1 MKPSNIV
8 KWTKK
13 IRRLIEREL
22 KGGTLPGGH
31 GFNIETL
38 STELGIKSDLST
50 SIYNMVVRE
59 WPCSFTRL
67 ESEIYKII
75 ENYDE
80 RDVEDVAKYE
90 KGKVRKGNVL
100 LEAIDFAVDTALSW
114 DGEFP
119 KVDKGDYIV
128 MIEDSRYDEPT
139 PVLVSRRYT
148 AAVDADQAAEIA
160 LDAWG
165 ERKGYGG
172 PEDGSDTIRVVR
184 VDAVMK

>member
-1 MKPSNIV
+1 MANSKTYRGKEITKLVPSGYYEFYSDAQGRFLKFDELEDAKAQID
-8 KWTKK
+8 
-13 IRRLIEREL
+13 EEL
-22 KGGTLPGGH
+22 K
-31 GFNIETL
+31 
-38 STELGIKSDLST
+38 SAKDSS
-50 SIYNMVVRE
+50 S
-59 WPCSFTRL
+59 
-67 ESEIYKII
+67 
-75 ENYDE
+75 
-80 RDVEDVAKYE
+80 AKYE

-114 DGEFP
+114 EGTFP

-128 MIEDSRYDEPT
+128 MIEDNDRDVEAT

-148 AAVDADQAAEIA
+148 SAVDHDQAAEIA

-172 PEDGSDTIRVVR
+172 PADPDTIRVVR

>member
-1 MKPSNIV
+1 M
-8 KWTKK
+8 
-13 IRRLIEREL
+13 
-22 KGGTLPGGH
+22 
-31 GFNIETL
+31 
-38 STELGIKSDLST
+38 
-50 SIYNMVVRE
+50 
-59 WPCSFTRL
+59 
-67 ESEIYKII
+67 
-75 ENYDE
+75 
-80 RDVEDVAKYE
+80 AAYE

-100 LEAIDFAVDTALSW
+100 LEAIDFAIDTALSW
-114 DGEFP
+114 DGTFP

-148 AAVDADQAAEIA
+148 SPTSYENAAEIA

>member
-1 MKPSNIV
+1 M
-8 KWTKK
+8 
-13 IRRLIEREL
+13 
-22 KGGTLPGGH
+22 
-31 GFNIETL
+31 
-38 STELGIKSDLST
+38 
-50 SIYNMVVRE
+50 
-59 WPCSFTRL
+59 
-67 ESEIYKII
+67 
-75 ENYDE
+75 
-80 RDVEDVAKYE
+80 AKYE

-114 DGEFP
+114 EGTFP

-128 MIEDSRYDEPT
+128 MIEDDGEET

-148 AAVDADQAAEIA
+148 SAVDHDQAAEIA

-172 PEDGSDTIRVVR
+172 PESGSQSIRVVR